1 MPVTDQSSLNPHK
14 SITPDVDLM
23 LDFVFQ
29 GGGVDYK
36 KQIQSDVTT
45 RLTTT
50 CGETWRS
57 NHQFSDRR
65 RVFK

>member
-36 KQIQSDVTT
+36 KTGVIIVLLL
-45 RLTTT
+45 RH
-50 CGETWRS
+50 C
-57 NHQFSDRR
+57 
-65 RVFK
+65 